1 MGSKLRACGGESLS
15 GGIAQYS
22 LPEKRIDMMKC
33 WLRWCLMGLVSCGVV
48 CSATFEAASLSA
60 QPPAEIRRSPLPPD
74 ESLKMIELAEGQQAR
89 LLAHEPQIVD
99 PVEAVFDD
107 AGRLWVVEMPDY
119 PIRVS
124 DQPQGQIVV
133 LSDPDGDGLYDT
145 ARVFADQ
152 LEMPTGMALWKAG
165 VVATVA
171 GKLVYLTDTN
181 GDGRADH
188 TQVWLEGFTEDNEQ
202 LRANH
207 PRLGP
212 DGWWYIA
219 CGLRGGAVQLGP
231 ELRGDSPAE
240 SLEIGSRDVRFH
252 LATKTI
258 ELITGPAQFGLTF
271 DSLGQRLFCS
281 NRNPAVQVIFEQAD
295 LIGNPLAG
303 LAPSIVDVVPA
314 GDDSRVYP
322 LVDAWVTSHLHSGQ
336 FTAACGVFSN
346 GSADGLTDVY
356 TCEPT
361 GSLVHRQ
368 RSTRIGTRLTPAPE
382 QPDAAGHEWLAS
394 RDAWFRPVNVNLAP
408 DGGLI
413 VVDMH
418 RAVIE
423 HPAWV
428 PEELKHRPD
437 ERWGDRAGRI
447 VWVGPAKPS
456 VDPAKQSVDPAQQSV
471 DPAQQSPS
479 VWSQLRDRPLAS
491 RSDAELI
498 ALVGA
503 DNRWLRETA
512 KRLLLEREADGASQ
526 SLQRLAADA
535 SLPTD
540 ARCDALRLASLLSQG
555 AQTEIDFD
563 SFLGADLT
571 NSGQQ
576 AVAVVALSIS
586 RQDHSPSVHPDRL
599 LKLATSAPSS
609 GVRFEAWL
617 CLGAAAEQGTEAS
630 AELAAEAGQQPVD
643 SAHVDAVTQAWLHDG
658 DSYVLMAAAS
668 GLREQPAAL
677 LQSWLQALS
686 RTSQLNASAA
696 EQVTQIARALTA
708 ATLRQAAPVLAQ
720 DNVQQ
725 PHQAAQHHAQVT
737 AQLAQILEMVSQAV
751 SQTVAGQPDSEASP
765 GQNAL
770 RLAALECLQPIVKQA
785 KLTAQLAPELWEDLA
800 KLAEDP
806 AQPVN
811 LRVATIGLLADSPRQ
826 DTTQRLAEMVTG
838 TSDPELTGPLLQTW
852 CAIGEDAP
860 DELLIERL
868 SSATPQLQRILLPL
882 VASSEARLGLLAQQM
897 RAGRITAGQIGVA
910 ELTKL
915 VARAGGDTQTQLQQ
929 QLSLI
934 ANSDRS
940 QAVEQYK
947 PSLAFDPDVHR
958 GLEVFRKHCASCHRV
973 GEVGVDVGPN
983 ISDSRTK
990 QPLELLTAI
999 LDPNLAID
1007 NNYFR
1012 YVVLTEDGR
1021 VIEGIIAEETA
1032 DALVIRGQDD
1042 KRELIRREDIDT
1054 MKATGVSLMPDGL
1067 EAQIDQQSMADLIG
1081 FIKGWRYMDG
1091 AVPGK

>member
-1 MGSKLRACGGESLS
+1 
-15 GGIAQYS
+15 
-22 LPEKRIDMMKC
+22 MMKR
-33 WLRWCLMGLVSCGVV
+33 WLGWCSMGLVCCGVV
-48 CSATFEAASLSA
+48 GSATFDDARLSA
-60 QPPAEIRRSPLPPD
+60 QSPAEIRRSPLPPA
-74 ESLKMIELAEGQQAR
+74 ESLKLIELAEGEQAR

-124 DQPQGQIVV
+124 EQPQGRIVA
-133 LSDPDGDGLYDT
+133 LSDPDGDGLYDSLH
-145 ARVFADQ
+145 VFADQ
-152 LEMPTGMALWKAG
+152 LEMPTGMALWKDG

-188 TQVWLEGFTEDNEQ
+188 TQIWLEGFKEDNEQ

-231 ELRGDSPAE
+231 ELRGNSPAE
-240 SLEIGSRDVRFH
+240 PLEIGSRDVRFH

-271 DSLGQRLFCS
+271 DGLGQRLFCS

-346 GSADGLTDVY
+346 GSADGMTDVY

-368 RSTRIGTRLTPAPE
+368 RSARVGTRLSPAAE
-382 QPDAAGHEWLAS
+382 QPDAAGREWLAS
-394 RDAWFRPVNVNLAP
+394 RDAWFRPVNVDLAP

-447 VWVGPAKPS
+447 VWVGPA
-456 VDPAKQSVDPAQQSV
+456 QSADPAQQS
-471 DPAQQSPS
+471 SN
-479 VWSQLRDRPLAS
+479 VWSELRDRPLGS

-498 ALVGA
+498 GLVGS
-503 DNRWLRETA
+503 DNRWLRQTA
-512 KRLLLEREADGASQ
+512 IRLLLEREADRASQ
-526 SLQRLAADA
+526 PLLRMAADA
-535 SLPTD
+535 SLSTD
-540 ARCDALRLASLLSQG
+540 ARCDALRLASLLSKG
-555 AQTEIDFD
+555 EQTKIDFTP
-563 SFLGADLT
+563 FLAADLT
-571 NSGQQ
+571 NPSQQ
-576 AVAVVALSIS
+576 SLAIVALNIS
-586 RQDHSPSVHPDRL
+586 RQNPDLSVHPDRL
-599 LKLATSAPSS
+599 LELAANSPSS

-617 CLGAAAEQGTEAS
+617 CLGAEAEQGAEPETEAID
-630 AELAAEAGQQPVD
+630 A
-643 SAHVDAVTQAWLHDG
+643 AHVDAVTRAWINDG
-658 DSYVLMAAAS
+658 DRYVLMAAAS

-686 RTSQLNASAA
+686 QTSQLNASAA
-696 EQVTQIARALTA
+696 DQVPQIARALTA
-708 ATLRQAAPVLAQ
+708 ATLRQAAPVF
-720 DNVQQ
+720 DNNSAEERDSQR
-725 PHQAAQHHAQVT
+725 HAQLRD
-737 AQLAQILEMVSQAV
+737 QLKQIVHIVSQAI
-751 SQTVAGQPDSEASP
+751 SQAAAGQPDTHTAA
-765 GQNAL
+765 GQSAL

-785 KLTAQLAPELWEDLA
+785 QLKAQLEPELWEHLA
-800 KLAEDP
+800 KLADDP
-806 AQPVN
+806 AQPMN

-826 DTTQRLAEMVTG
+826 DTTQRLAEMLTR
-838 TSDPELTGPLLQTW
+838 TADPELTGPLLQTW
-852 CAIGEDAP
+852 CAIGGDAP
-860 DELLIERL
+860 NEILIERL
-868 SSATPQLQRILLPL
+868 TSATPQLQRVLLPL

-897 RAGRITAGQIGVA
+897 QAGRITAGQIGVA
-910 ELTKL
+910 ELAKL
-915 VARAGGDTQTQLQQ
+915 VARSGGDTKTQLQQ

-947 PSLAFDPDVHR
+947 PSLALDPDVQR
-958 GLEVFRKHCASCHRV
+958 GLEVFRQHCASCHRV

-999 LDPNLAID
+999 LDPNLVID

-1021 VIEGIIAEETA
+1021 VVEGIIAEETA